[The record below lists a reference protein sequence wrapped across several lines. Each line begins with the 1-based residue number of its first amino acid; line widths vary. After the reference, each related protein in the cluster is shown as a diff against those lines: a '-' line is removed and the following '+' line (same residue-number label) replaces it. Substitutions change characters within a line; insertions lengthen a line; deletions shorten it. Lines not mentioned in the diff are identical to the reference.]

1 MAARIVAVN
10 APGTLAQGFGGEPT
24 AFEICLIVKIGDSE
38 EWSVLEAFDEGRSGT
53 GSSGSVLYKKE
64 AGAARSGGRRCHSL
78 PIAQRGGGTRGS
90 VWRSVGATRAAF
102 SPAARA
108 AGTTAQ
114 RILFWTMATR

>member
-1 MAARIVAVN
+1 MLWPELRRGELAQRFLVSCTPTVYPIYICHIMAARIVAVN

-90 VWRSVGATRAAF
+90 V
-102 SPAARA
+102 
-108 AGTTAQ
+108 
-114 RILFWTMATR
+114 